1 MSNTFTISELA
12 SQFNVTTRTIRFY
25 EEKGLIHPS
34 RNGRNRV
41 YTKRDRTRLKLVL
54 RGKRLGFSLDETREI
69 IDLYD
74 GQASGERRQLERMCE
89 KIVES
94 RALLTRQLKDIQQ
107 SLNEM
112 DRIEANCKNQLAAL
126 TAASDGSN

>member
-1 MSNTFTISELA
+1 MSATFTISALA
-12 SQFNVTTRTIRFY
+12 TEFNVTTRTIRFY
-25 EEKGLIHPS
+25 EDKGLLAPT

-41 YTKRDRTRLKLVL
+41 YSKRDRTRLKLVL

-74 GQASGERRQLERMCE
+74 GQASGERQQLLLMCD
-89 KIVES
+89 KIRDS
-94 RALLTRQLKDIQQ
+94 RALLTQQLKDIER

-112 DRIEANCKNQLAAL
+112 ERIEANCTRQLATL
-126 TAASDGSN
+126 NSTGST